1 VEWHPD
7 AGEDALKAPVLAA
20 ARDVHRAARAGD
32 AEGALHALTA
42 FRLLVPHRRGPH
54 GVAGWTE
61 RIEAWLGT
69 GHDPWY
75 AGRPLLVTE
84 NDYELR
90 LYNGDTGVVVAGDD
104 RLVAAFDRGQRFAPA
119 RLSAVDTAYALTI
132 HKSQGSQFGTAAVLL
147 PEPDAR
153 ILTRELLYTAV
164 TRARERLIVAGT
176 EAAIRA
182 AVARPIARA
191 SGLRDR
197 LARAG

>member
-1 VEWHPD
+1 M
-7 AGEDALKAPVLAA
+7 
-20 ARDVHRAARAGD
+20 RRA
-32 AEGALHALTA
+32 
-42 FRLLVPHRRGPH
+42 
-54 GVAGWTE
+54 
-61 RIEAWLGT
+61 T
-69 GHDPWY
+69 GSSGSSTPTTSNSDPWY

-90 LYNGDTGVVVAGDD
+90 LYNGDTGVVIEDAE
-104 RLVAAFDRGQRFAPA
+104 RRVAAFERGLRFSPA

-147 PEPDAR
+147 PDPDAR

-164 TRARERLIVAGT
+164 TRAEDRLILAGS

-182 AVARPIARA
+182 AIERPIARA

-197 LARAG
+197 LSRRG